1 MGAWPLWER
10 LSSLIYKRR
19 AKLIAASSSESESQS
34 TLTEEKEIKH
44 DLPTRQRLLL
54 LHGPKQDYVL
64 TDDHPVPVTDA
75 HHEVVVRVTTIGLN
89 PIDWKAP

>member
-10 LSSLIYKRR
+10 LSSLIYKRH
-19 AKLIAASSSESESQS
+19 AKLIAASSIKSDS
-34 TLTEEKEIKH
+34 TLTEEKDVKHEI
-44 DLPTRQRLLL
+44 PTKQRLLL

-64 TDDHPVPVTDA
+64 TDDQAVPVADSQ
-75 HHEVVVRVTTIGLN
+75 HEVVVRVTTIGLN

>member
-10 LSSLIYKRR
+10 LSSLLYKRH
-19 AKLIAASSSESESQS
+19 AKLIAASSS
-34 TLTEEKEIKH
+34 TLAEEKEVKH
-44 DLPTRQRLLL
+44 ELPTTQSLLL
-54 LHGPKQDYVL
+54 LHGPKQDYIL
-64 TDDHPVPVTDA
+64 TADHPVPIADA

>member
-10 LSSLIYKRR
+10 LSSLIYKRH
-19 AKLIAASSSESESQS
+19 AKLIAASPSDSES
-34 TLTEEKEIKH
+34 TLAEEKEIKH
-44 DLPTRQRLLL
+44 ELPTRQRLLL
-54 LHGPKQDYVL
+54 LHGPKQDYTL